1 VDLPRTTGRSDPI
14 DFYVTKNSGGH
25 HKNYA
30 KKEKEKKEK
39 DEKKEKNLGF
49 FKYRCKKIL
58 KKTFFLEL

>member
-1 VDLPRTTGRSDPI
+1 MDLPRATARSDPI
-14 DFYVTKNSGGH
+14 DFYVTSFSGGH

-49 FKYRCKKIL
+49 FNIDVKKIS
-58 KKTFFLEL
+58 KKTFF

>member
-1 VDLPRTTGRSDPI
+1 VDLPRATARSDPI
-14 DFYVTKNSGGH
+14 DFYVTSFSGGH

-49 FKYRCKKIL
+49 F
-58 KKTFFLEL
+58 